1 MSSWS
6 NINQGE
12 EFFKVLNNG
21 EKRVKLWP
29 DAKST
34 ADINYMGLRFY
45 HRTDNGGI
53 EDPGPGASVT
63 QPGPAG

>member
-12 EFFKVLNNG
+12 ELFKVLNNG

-34 ADINYMGLRFY
+34 P
-45 HRTDNGGI
+45 DNNNF
-53 EDPGPGASVT
+53 GAEILSSR
-63 QPGPAG
+63 